1 VEEKS
6 RLLERG
12 AISFYYR
19 PRVETFD
26 PEGVH
31 DVQRLLLVLC
41 PDQRSRFRVIAIGRK
56 RLPHPSERFWGFVD
70 LVFDAEQDL
79 RAALDAQ
86 TYGTKTRGV
95 RHLPAARPAA
105 GGTYQ
110 LKWHDGHAHFT
121 YALRAVHGEDPVVEE
136 LEIAPRGEFI
146 VTVANPDP
154 AAWGLAELP
163 GIQFDLFDEAEV
175 HVTIPTPFPESL
187 QREFGDHRF
196 AQLSTTEFL
205 DHPGA
210 ELVFIAPPGRAG
222 AGG

>member
-1 VEEKS
+1 MVRRREDQQR

-19 PRVETFD
+19 PRVEAFD
-26 PEGVH
+26 PEGIE

-41 PDQRSRFRVIAIGRK
+41 PDHRSRFRVIAIGRK
-56 RLPHPSERFWGFVD
+56 RLPRASERFWGFVD
-70 LVFDAEQDL
+70 LVLDSEYDL

-105 GGTYQ
+105 SGTYR
-110 LKWHDGHAHFT
+110 LSWHDGHAHFS
-121 YALRAVHGEDPVVEE
+121 YALQSAHDEDPVVNE
-136 LEIAPRGEFI
+136 LQIERRGEFI

-154 AAWGLAELP
+154 TAWGLVELP
-163 GIQFDLFDEAEV
+163 QLQFDLFDEAEI
-175 HVTIPTPFPESL
+175 HVTVPTPFPPRL
-187 QREFGDHRF
+187 QARFGDNRF
-196 AQLSTTEFL
+196 AQLDSIEFL

-210 ELVFIAPPGRAG
+210 ELIFIAR
-222 AGG
+222 